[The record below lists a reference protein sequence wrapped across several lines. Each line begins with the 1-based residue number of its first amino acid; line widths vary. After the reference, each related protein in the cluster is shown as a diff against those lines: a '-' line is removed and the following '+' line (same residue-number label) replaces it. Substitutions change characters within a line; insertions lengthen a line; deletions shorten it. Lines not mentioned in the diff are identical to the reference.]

1 MVAFSICATVIQKNY
16 RTVEE
21 VLVCRCSIIDQAKI
35 VFNEHIK
42 NKGSFFN
49 YVGEMLAIIDP
60 YLLPVDIGVLRIQIQ
75 KGRKVLL
82 WNQVKSRI
90 EACYSELILPTLV
103 LVLSKYVV
111 KERHLS

>member
-21 VLVCRCSIIDQAKI
+21 VLVCRYSIIDQVKI

-49 YVGEMLAIIDP
+49 YDNQIWPINDHLSKGQKISKAN
-60 YLLPVDIGVLRIQIQ
+60 YGVLNSPKKTNAGI
-75 KGRKVLL
+75 
-82 WNQVKSRI
+82 
-90 EACYSELILPTLV
+90 IL
-103 LVLSKYVV
+103 
-111 KERHLS
+111 